1 MTTTNHEGRLARSS
15 APLTTSGAP
24 LDRARDVVRA
34 PVEVTESGPSLAAR
48 LVFGASRMTVHP
60 ALAIV
65 SRALQLP
72 WPYGILERAARGLPT
87 RQDLIRRA
95 VELPHAHAE
104 LLHVRGMACD
114 TGGVVLYCHGGA
126 FLWGGI
132 STHLRT
138 IAKLSEFADSPVLAV
153 NYRTLPKHTIKMA
166 LDDCY
171 DAYRWLRR
179 HGYES
184 DQIAIA
190 GDSAGGYLAF
200 ALAQALA
207 EEGEEPAAL
216 TLMSPL
222 LQLAAERPCVNGALL
237 PHNGFAALTALIT
250 AHGEP
255 LYEPLDHIKP
265 GLPPT
270 LIHVSGAEELIHDA
284 RQAAQKLA
292 AAGVLTDVRIW
303 PGQVHVFQVI
313 APLVPE
319 ADRSL
324 RQIGDYIRKAVSR
337 DPRSVPA
344 A

>member
-1 MTTTNHEGRLARSS
+1 MTTINHEDRPARSR
-15 APLTTSGAP
+15 ASGASP
-24 LDRARDVVRA
+24 NRVREVVRA

-48 LVFGASRMTVHP
+48 LVSGAARMTVHP
-60 ALAIV
+60 ALAIGC
-65 SRALQLP
+65 RALRLP
-72 WPYGILERAARGLPT
+72 WPYGILERATRGLST
-87 RQDLIRRA
+87 RQDLVRSA

-104 LLHVRGMACD
+104 LLHVRGVTCD

-138 IAKLSEFADSPVLAV
+138 IAKLSEFTDSPVLAV
-153 NYRTLPKHTIKMA
+153 NYRTLPKHTLKMA

-179 HGYES
+179 QGYES
-184 DQIAIA
+184 KQIAIA

-200 ALAQALA
+200 ALAQVLA
-207 EEGEEPAAL
+207 EDGEEPAAM

-222 LQLAAERPCVNGALL
+222 LRLAAERPDVNGAML

-270 LIHVSGAEELIHDA
+270 LIHVSGAEELVHDA
-284 RQAAQKLA
+284 RCAAQKLA
-292 AAGVLTDVRIW
+292 ASGVPTDVRIW
-303 PGQVHVFQVI
+303 PGQVHAFQVV

-324 RQIGDYIRKAVSR
+324 RHIGDYIRRAVSR

>member
-1 MTTTNHEGRLARSS
+1 MS
-15 APLTTSGAP
+15 SGAS
-24 LDRARDVVRA
+24 LDRERDVVRA

-48 LVFGASRMTVHP
+48 LVCGASRITVHP
-60 ALAIV
+60 ALALG
-65 SRALQLP
+65 SHALQLP

-87 RQDLIRRA
+87 RRDLIRSA
-95 VELPHAHAE
+95 VKLPHADAE
-104 LLHVRGMACD
+104 LLHVRGTACD

-132 STHLRT
+132 STYVRT

-171 DAYRWLRR
+171 DAYSWLRR

-184 DQIAIA
+184 EQIAIA

-200 ALAQALA
+200 ALAQALM
-207 EEGEEPAAL
+207 EDGEEPAAL

-222 LQLAAERPCVNGALL
+222 LQLAAGRPSVNGAML

-265 GLPPT
+265 GMPPT
-270 LIHVSGAEELIHDA
+270 LIHVSGAEELVHDA

-292 AAGVLTDVRIW
+292 AAGVPADVRIW
-303 PGQVHVFQVI
+303 PGQVHVFQVV

-324 RQIGDYIRKAVSR
+324 RHIGDYIREAVSR